1 MSTVSLVGRIPV
13 HALRSRMDITT
24 QTPTFF
30 EDAPGIGMTQLQ
42 DGTTTGHTRIDV
54 ATLAAGSTLP
64 RHAAGTDQVFAVLAG
79 RGRVASDDGVE
90 HPVGPGTT
98 VRWSKGEQHTS
109 WADTEMTVVIVQTR
123 ETAQA

>member
-1 MSTVSLVGRIPV
+1 
-13 HALRSRMDITT
+13 MDITT

-79 RGRVASDDGVE
+79 RGRVASDDDVE
-90 HPVGPGTT
+90 HPVGPGAT